1 MKNPFKQIDNFVKRT
16 IQKRAEKI
24 LKKKQDQNEMWL
36 NIQEYGLIQNGKST
50 LSAAKRKAVVKW
62 IDNAIETGAIEVII
76 K

>member
-1 MKNPFKQIDNFVKRT
+1 MKNPFKQLDKFVKRT

-24 LKKKQDQNEMWL
+24 LKKKQNQNEMWL

-50 LSAAKRKAVVKW
+50 LSTAKRKAVVKY
-62 IDNAIETGAIEVII
+62 IDNAIETGAIKVIL

>member
-1 MKNPFKQIDNFVKRT
+1 MKNPLKQIDNFVKRT

-50 LSAAKRKAVVKW
+50 LSAAKRKVVVKY
-62 IDNAIETGAIEVII
+62 IDNAIETGAIKVIL